1 LFLWRFKRGSPRRLG
16 GREIIG
22 VILIDFIFC
31 LGYHNIQITEFSMEN
46 RMLYFGDNLEILRKK
61 IPDETDKS
69 GLWQAVIKKNLLSQ
83 YGYSIEVSKNP
94 KYFKSDTYIKIIS
107 PDPNHITIDDTATTS
122 ANSSVVTGYFNPLLE
137 YIEGYAY
144 SDSQKIIPNAKV
156 SIILKADKSIY
167 YQTTTDSS
175 GFFTIYS
182 KDLPFMDYYLK
193 FEDPLT
199 QVKITQTT
207 TQFIRSNSSYLK
219 SEDLDL
225 MRSTKNNQPI
235 INPATGQLNEIR
247 KERNNVTP
255 TVSTK
260 KAVNYWSYI
269 IIFFIFFLILGSIA
283 TIFYIRKTR

>member
-1 LFLWRFKRGSPRRLG
+1 
-16 GREIIG
+16 
-22 VILIDFIFC
+22 
-31 LGYHNIQITEFSMEN
+31 M
-46 RMLYFGDNLEILRKK
+46 
-61 IPDETDKS
+61 
-69 GLWQAVIKKNLLSQ
+69 
-83 YGYSIEVSKNP
+83 
-94 KYFKSDTYIKIIS
+94 
-107 PDPNHITIDDTATTS
+107 
-122 ANSSVVTGYFNPLLE
+122 TGYFNPLLE

-144 SDSQKIIPNAKV
+144 NNNQKIIPNAKV

-199 QVKITQTT
+199 SAKITQTT
-207 TQFIRSNSSYLK
+207 TQFIRNNNSYLK

-225 MRSTKNNQPI
+225 MKSTKNNQPI
-235 INPATGQLNEIR
+235 VNPATGQLNEIR
-247 KERNNVTP
+247 KGKNNVIP

-269 IIFFIFFLILGSIA
+269 IIFFIFLLILTSIA